1 MRTEDIYRFLEKED
15 LSTYSRKLVKN
26 PDYPIYGVRIPA
38 LKRIAKTLEDSD
50 IEYVFHEDVILKG
63 IVIAGKNIPFSEK
76 KSLILSYLKD
86 LSSWDE
92 TDTFASL
99 LKVKKSEIKDAFAF
113 FYSLLE
119 KKEVYTRRLAIVW
132 LKNNMRK
139 AEDAG
144 FLINRIARVADDD
157 YYIAMAKAWAL
168 CDAFIYYPSLAR
180 QYVHLLTTR
189 EKAML
194 KGKIR
199 DSYRIFDNL
208 EI

>member
-1 MRTEDIYRFLEKED
+1 MRTEEIYRSLEKED
-15 LSTYSRKLVKN
+15 LSTYSRNLVKN

-38 LKRIAKTLEDSD
+38 LKRIAKTLEDD
-50 IEYVFHEDVILKG
+50 NIEYVYHEDVILKG
-63 IVIAGKNIPFSEK
+63 IIIAGKNIPFSEK
-76 KSLILSYLKD
+76 KSLILSYSKD

-92 TDTFASL
+92 TDTFAPL
-99 LKVKKSEIKDAFAF
+99 VKVKKSEIKEAFTF

-119 KKEVYTRRLAIVW
+119 EKEVYTRRLAIVW
-132 LKNNMRK
+132 LKSNMRK

-144 FLINRIARVADDD
+144 FLLNKIARVADDD

-168 CDAFIYYPSLAR
+168 CDAFIYYPSVAR
-180 QYVHLLTTR
+180 KYVHLLTTR

-194 KGKIR
+194 KGKMR
-199 DSYRIFDNL
+199 DSYRIPDNL